1 MKTQLWLFIAFA
13 MLIACNNEDK
23 NSLEAKKTELVK
35 LEKKADDL
43 HFKIKELRAEI
54 EKLDT
59 ANYQPETGKLVNI
72 EPLEIKHFRHYIEMQ
87 GNAQSK
93 ENVLILPE
101 ASGVVKQILVS
112 EGQNVSKGQ
121 TLIVIDDE
129 LITKQLDELKTQYEL
144 ALTIFNKQQSLWEQ
158 NIGSEV
164 QFLEAKNRKETLE
177 KTIGRIESQLAKY
190 RVQSP
195 INGTVDEIL
204 INTGELASPGR
215 QVIRVVNLEEIQ
227 IHADAPE
234 TYVGSIR
241 KGDSVQVNFPAV
253 NINRQAVILAVGQ
266 VINPINRTFGVDV
279 KISNAD
285 KTLKANLMA
294 ILKVADYENKKALT
308 VPTKWI
314 QQDHNEDFVF
324 VAVMEEGVKVARK
337 QVIEK
342 GRTYGGETE
351 IISGLKAGDI
361 LITEGSRD
369 ITDGEF
375 LRYAK

>member
-1 MKTQLWLFIAFA
+1 MNPYKYIPHMKTQLWLFIAFA

-204 INTGELASPGR
+204 INTGEL
-215 QVIRVVNLEEIQ
+215 
-227 IHADAPE
+227 
-234 TYVGSIR
+234 
-241 KGDSVQVNFPAV
+241 
-253 NINRQAVILAVGQ
+253 
-266 VINPINRTFGVDV
+266 
-279 KISNAD
+279 
-285 KTLKANLMA
+285 
-294 ILKVADYENKKALT
+294 
-308 VPTKWI
+308 
-314 QQDHNEDFVF
+314 
-324 VAVMEEGVKVARK
+324 
-337 QVIEK
+337 
-342 GRTYGGETE
+342 
-351 IISGLKAGDI
+351 
-361 LITEGSRD
+361 
-369 ITDGEF
+369 
-375 LRYAK
+375 